1 MALELDSTSGLSGT
15 DKPEHTIHILYQDE
29 HVVAMD
35 KPPGLLVHRS
45 PIDKRETQFA
55 VQQLRDK
62 VGRHVYPVHRLDRP
76 TSGVLLFAFDGQTAS
91 ALGQAMM
98 NKQIA
103 KRYVALVRGWMFG
116 SGFIDY
122 ALSFKRDKYADAH
135 RGENIPPQSAQT
147 EYETLQRF
155 LLPEPVGRYAEARYS
170 LVALQPF
177 TGRKHQLRRHLV
189 HLRHPII
196 GDTTHGDGKQNKFA
210 REYFDFG
217 HLALTCTHMHFIHP
231 VTNKRISVS
240 TTPHGGF
247 SRMLATLEAYRC
259 DTLTLKN

>member
-1 MALELDSTSGLSGT
+1 MVLDEVNDGPLAITTDTATS
-15 DKPEHTIHILYQDE
+15 IQILYQDA

-91 ALGQAMM
+91 VLGQAMM
-98 NKQIA
+98 NKQIE

-122 ALSFKRDKYADAH
+122 PLSFKRDKYADAH
-135 RGENIPPQSAQT
+135 RGETIPPQTAQT

-155 LLPEPVGRYAEARYS
+155 LLPEPVGRYDEARYS
-170 LVALQPF
+170 LVALRPF

-217 HLALTCTHMHFIHP
+217 HLALTCTHMNFIHP
-231 VTNKRISVS
+231 VTGDNVSVT
-240 TTPHGGF
+240 TTPHAGF
-247 SRMLATLEAYRC
+247 NRMLATLEAYRC
-259 DTLTLKN
+259 DNLTYNQ